1 MYSKKLHT
9 FAEDTVSIAKRMALV
24 RTSEENMDL
33 TTQGNKEE
41 QLFAQIKQML
51 DNARRQIA
59 RTVNA
64 TTVEAYWQVGKY
76 IVEYEQQGKARA
88 EYGKGVIPNL
98 SKRLMVEY
106 GGGFTI
112 TNLKVMRQFY
122 LLYPKGH
129 ALRDQLSW
137 THWRAL
143 LRVQD
148 EVARSYYISECVAEN
163 WSTRQLERQI
173 NTLYYER
180 MLASRDKDKVK
191 AEIHT
196 SVPPALTPR
205 EIIRDPFILEF
216 LGIKQGEH
224 FLEGDLEQMLISKL
238 QHFLLEL
245 GRGYSFVARQK
256 RITLDGQ
263 HFYIDLVFYNI
274 PARCYVLIDLK
285 IDTLTH
291 QDLGQMQMYVN
302 YYTRHL
308 MNPGDNPPVGIV
320 LCAEKND
327 AVVEYTLPQDEK
339 QIFAAKYMTYLP
351 TKEELKELLYGSDED
366 GIQ

>member
-1 MYSKKLHT
+1 M
-9 FAEDTVSIAKRMALV
+9 
-24 RTSEENMDL
+24 N
-33 TTQGNKEE
+33 
-41 QLFAQIKQML
+41 
-51 DNARRQIA
+51 
-59 RTVNA
+59 
-64 TTVEAYWQVGKY
+64 
-76 IVEYEQQGKARA
+76 
-88 EYGKGVIPNL
+88 
-98 SKRLMVEY
+98 
-106 GGGFTI
+106 
-112 TNLKVMRQFY
+112 QFY
-122 LLYPKGH
+122 LSYPKGH

-137 THWRAL
+137 THWRTL
-143 LRVQD
+143 LTVQN
-148 EVARSYYISECVAEN
+148 EEARNYYITECAAEN

-173 NTLYYER
+173 NTMFYER

-191 AEIHT
+191 AEILT
-196 SVPPALTPR
+196 SAPKSLAPR

-245 GRGYSFVARQK
+245 GRGYTFVARQK
-256 RITLDGQ
+256 RITLGDQ

-302 YYTRHL
+302 YYTREL

-327 AVVEYTLPQDEK
+327 AVVEYTLPKDEK
-339 QIFAAKYMTYLP
+339 QVFAAKYMTYLP
-351 TKEELKELLYGSDED
+351 TREELKQLLYGSGED
-366 GIQ
+366 L

>member
-1 MYSKKLHT
+1 MLSEQICPNN
-9 FAEDTVSIAKRMALV
+9 EDMNQQQSPATEDGL
-24 RTSEENMDL
+24 
-33 TTQGNKEE
+33 
-41 QLFAQIKQML
+41 LFSQIKQVL
-51 DNARRQIA
+51 DDARRHVA
-59 RTVNA
+59 RTVN
-64 TTVEAYWQVGKY
+64 TTMVKAYWQVGKY
-76 IVEYEQQGKARA
+76 IVEYEQQGKERA
-88 EYGKGVIPNL
+88 EYGKGVIKNL
-98 SKRLMVEY
+98 SERLMKEY
-106 GGGFTI
+106 GSGFTV
-112 TNLKVMRQFY
+112 TNLKIMRQFY
-122 LLYPKGH
+122 LFYPKGH

-143 LRVQD
+143 LTVQN
-148 EVARSYYISECVAEN
+148 EIARNYYLQECVAAN

-173 NTLYYER
+173 NTMYYER
-180 MLASRDKDKVK
+180 MLASRDKDAVK
-191 AEIHT
+191 AEIEQ
-196 SVPPALTPR
+196 SAPKALQPR
-205 EIIRDPFILEF
+205 EIIHDPFVLEF

-256 RITLDGQ
+256 RITLGDK

-285 IDTLTH
+285 MDELTH

-302 YYTRHL
+302 YYTREL

-327 AVVEYTLPQDEK
+327 AVVKYTLPEGEQ

-351 TKEELKELLYGSDED
+351 TEEEIKHLLCED
-366 GIQ
+366 SAEYYYRR

>member
-1 MYSKKLHT
+1 MEEKNISTTQKH
-9 FAEDTVSIAKRMALV
+9 
-24 RTSEENMDL
+24 SEEH
-33 TTQGNKEE
+33 
-41 QLFAQIKQML
+41 LFSQIKQML
-51 DNARRQIA
+51 DNARSHIA
-59 RTVNA
+59 RTVNS

-76 IVEYEQQGKARA
+76 IVEYEQRGKERA
-88 EYGKGVIPNL
+88 EYGKGVIQSL
-98 SKRLMVEY
+98 SKRLTAEY
-106 GGGFTI
+106 GGGFTV

-122 LLYPKGH
+122 LSYPKSH

-143 LRVQD
+143 LTVQN
-148 EVARSYYISECVAEN
+148 EVARDYYITECAAEN

-173 NTLYYER
+173 NTMFYER
-180 MLASRDKDKVK
+180 MLASRDKEVVK
-191 AEIHT
+191 AEIQT
-196 SVPPALTPR
+196 SAPKALNPR

-245 GRGYSFVARQK
+245 GRGYTFVARQK
-256 RITLDGQ
+256 RITLDGK

-285 IDTLTH
+285 IDELTH
-291 QDLGQMQMYVN
+291 QDIGQMQMYVN
-302 YYTRHL
+302 YYTREL

-327 AVVEYTLPQDEK
+327 AVVRYTLPEDEK

-351 TKEELKELLYGSDED
+351 SKEELKQLLFGDGSN
-366 GIQ
+366 